1 MDRFSRCFPPAVI
14 PLGQTRLREREKT
27 MKKSI
32 LSVLGLFLL
41 IGTAVDSQA
50 AAPTREQPLT
60 LTFTSMYMP
69 THAVIKDGILPFAE
83 ELREKS
89 GGRLLLEIYNPGTLC
104 PDSENYDCVKNGVV
118 DMSVTVPS
126 VSPGKFPVAA
136 VSELPFLFD
145 SCETSSYADYKAYT
159 EIPEISKEFNE
170 VKLLGVFGSAPFQV
184 HTSHK
189 EIKTIQDVKGMRL
202 ACVSTAVQPV
212 FSRLGAA
219 VFAMPGTDL
228 YIALQRGQ
236 IDGACIPNAFMV
248 STKSYEVAKKSS
260 ILNFMTCSQTLVMNK
275 DSFASL
281 PEDLQR
287 IILDLTGEAFSLKVG
302 RAIDKSATDDM
313 ITMKQHGQVEFFMP
327 ESEVL
332 KAREATSSLVDVWK
346 EKAMKAGAQDP
357 TAIYNQI
364 CAYAAAYKK

>member
-1 MDRFSRCFPPAVI
+1 
-14 PLGQTRLREREKT
+14 
-27 MKKSI
+27 MKKIFMSA
-32 LSVLGLFLL
+32 LGVLLLFT
-41 IGTAVDSQA
+41 GAADSQA
-50 AAPTREQPLT
+50 AAPTRENPLT

-83 ELREKS
+83 ELKEKS
-89 GGRLLLEIYNPGTLC
+89 GGRLLLEIFNPGTLC

-145 SCETSSYADYKAYT
+145 SCESSSYADYKAYT
-159 EIPEISKEFNE
+159 EIPEIAKEFNE
-170 VKLLGVFGSAPFQV
+170 VRLLGVFGSAPFQV
-184 HTSHK
+184 HTSRK
-189 EIKTIQDVKGMRL
+189 EIKSIDDVKGMRL

-275 DSFASL
+275 DAFDSL
-281 PEDLQR
+281 PEDLQQV
-287 IILDLTGEAFSLKVG
+287 ILDLTGEGFSLKVG
-302 RAIDKSATDDM
+302 KAIDKSAADDM
-313 ITMKQHGQVEFFMP
+313 ITMKEQGQTEFFLP

-332 KAREATSSLVDVWK
+332 KARAATASLVEAWK
-346 EKAMKAGAQDP
+346 EKALKAGAADP
-357 TAIYNQI
+357 EAIYHQI
-364 CAYAAAYKK
+364 CAYAAEYAK